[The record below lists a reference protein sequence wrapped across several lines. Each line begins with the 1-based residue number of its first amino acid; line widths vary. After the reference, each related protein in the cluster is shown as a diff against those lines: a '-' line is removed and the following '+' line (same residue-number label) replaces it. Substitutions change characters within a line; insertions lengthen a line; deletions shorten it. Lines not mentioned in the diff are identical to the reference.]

1 MASRRRIDAQRPF
14 GHGRT
19 FLFSLLRR
27 RLAEWTADHDYD
39 AIVVVCSS
47 MVQYL
52 DCMQR
57 GNATVLVD
65 LIDVD
70 SQKWFDYADSAA
82 GLPRLLYRLEGRR
95 VRRLEA
101 ELPGLCDCICVV
113 SEAET
118 RCYRDFQPLANV
130 TAIPNGVDGEYFH
143 PNVGQT
149 PTPNSCVFVGALD
162 YKPNIDAVQWFCQS
176 VWPHVLMSHPRAIFT
191 IVGRRPGENLRRLHG
206 QPGVRVVADAADV
219 RPFLWDAAVAVAPLR
234 IARGVQN
241 KVLEAMAAGRP
252 VLATPQA
259 LNGLSD
265 DAKTAVFVA
274 TTDIESRNALRR
286 LFADES
292 IRERPGRLVAAMRRN
307 MLAGTTP
314 CMDWRDSYRRKEL
327 PWEHQ
332 VSNAMTRGRA

>member
-1 MASRRRIDAQRPF
+1 
-14 GHGRT
+14 
-19 FLFSLLRR
+19 
-27 RLAEWTADHDYD
+27 
-39 AIVVVCSS
+39 

-52 DCMQR
+52 DCMHR
-57 GNATVLVD
+57 GNATALVD

-70 SQKWFDYADSAA
+70 SQKWFDYADIAA

-149 PTPNSCVFVGALD
+149 PTPNSCVFVALD

-176 VWPHVLMSHPRAIFT
+176 VWPHVLMSHHAPSSQLWVADLAKTCVAYTDNRAWRGCGRGGCAALF
-191 IVGRRPGENLRRLHG
+191 VGRSGGRGS
-206 QPGVRVVADAADV
+206 
-219 RPFLWDAAVAVAPLR
+219 LR

-259 LNGLSD
+259 FRTVRRRQNGR
-265 DAKTAVFVA
+265 FVA
-274 TTDIESRNALRR
+274 TTDIEWRDALRR

-292 IRERPGRLVAAMRRN
+292 IRECAGEAGRRYASQHARWDDALHG
-307 MLAGTTP
+307 LARFLPTKRTP
-314 CMDWRDSYRRKEL
+314 LGAPSQQRDDSGPCLTAEGEL
-327 PWEHQ
+327 LR
-332 VSNAMTRGRA
+332 VSPAESAKNRGGLKCDRLSDAT